1 MRYSGINIGRLNHDT
16 IDSFP
21 VGEVDEFFKGNK
33 ITLEKSLPNGIL
45 YYEHIDK
52 WRIKQICCKIPEHNP
67 LFNYCL
73 LESALIFSR
82 SPDLN
87 DIYIEYK
94 PILYKQLEQ
103 MIEPLSFV
111 KRGYTK

>member
-21 VGEVDEFFKGNK
+21 VGEVDKFFKGNK

-73 LESALIFSR
+73 LEGVYVKGEPVNIHGK
-82 SPDLN
+82 
-87 DIYIEYK
+87 YK
-94 PILYKQLEQ
+94 PIVYKQLKQ
-103 MIEPLSFV
+103 MIRP
-111 KRGYTK
+111 